1 MYHFN
6 IVNWTFLLQF
16 VSFTVRCCS
25 KGVASN
31 SLQCTS
37 CHKWVH
43 KKCNAIKG
51 STSKVMKS
59 FTCRGCLNLVT
70 SAGRANVNTGASAKL
85 ELVISFVT

>member
-1 MYHFN
+1 MNSVPLYPVIGLYGTTRIMYHFN

-16 VSFTVRCCS
+16 VSFMVRCCS

-51 STSKVMKS
+51 SMLKVM
-59 FTCRGCLNLVT
+59 
-70 SAGRANVNTGASAKL
+70 
-85 ELVISFVT
+85 VIYL